1 MFCFNSYIVSTIMM
15 TPAGT
20 YLYYYLFSFTILS
33 LTLVLVTFNY
43 AVYSVSN
50 NLKAFQQARPF
61 NGAIEAN

>member
-1 MFCFNSYIVSTIMM
+1 MM

-20 YLYYYLFSFTILS
+20 YLYYYLFSFTIIS

-50 NLKAFQQARPF
+50 NLKAFQQTRPF
-61 NGAIEAN
+61 NGAIAAN